1 MCCPMAHFLAMVFA
15 GRQPHVLLHRGQLAA
30 EELLPGIR
38 EDLLSHGA
46 VPFDTGTMAWLGE
59 YGWLPT
65 WIPAYE
71 TVSATRPLLEHL
83 VRERVRRL
91 AGVTVQEGVRVTE
104 LRRDA
109 RHRQVICEDAIT
121 VETDLVI
128 DASGRGSRL
137 LHWLGQL
144 GVPLSEPLAVDAHL
158 LEQPAGAT
166 RRPRRPRC
174 VPGLRPHLPPDGG
187 APAMLF
193 SPRAILSAC
202 RAALHGMP
210 DPVPRAAVLNA
221 LAEPRHA
228 G

>member
-1 MCCPMAHFLAMVFA
+1 V
-15 GRQPHVLLHRGQLAA
+15 AA
-30 EELLPGIR
+30 NLDSRL
-38 EDLLSHGA
+38 
-46 VPFDTGTMAWLGE
+46 
-59 YGWLPT
+59 
-65 WIPAYE
+65 E

-91 AGVTVQEGVRVTE
+91 AGVTVHEGVRVTE

-109 RHRQVICEDAIT
+109 RHRHVICEDAIT

-144 GVPLSEPLAVDAHL
+144 GVPLSEPLAVDAHS

-210 DPVPRAAVLNA
+210 DPVPQPAVLNA